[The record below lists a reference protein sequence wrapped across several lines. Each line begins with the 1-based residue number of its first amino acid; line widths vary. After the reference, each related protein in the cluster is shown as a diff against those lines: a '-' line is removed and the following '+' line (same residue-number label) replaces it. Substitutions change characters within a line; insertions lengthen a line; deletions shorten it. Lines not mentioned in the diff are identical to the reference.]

1 MAENNSGEKIEK
13 KLKNKML
20 EDISINSKQPMAEIS
35 NQIYMNKTSLKKLS
49 KSELIN
55 LLLKQEKKPKIII
68 EDDTKPVPA
77 RKRPIPTPR
86 KSVKDMVQQYED
98 NIIIP
103 PPEFR
108 DDYKPI
114 PLPRTKK
121 PLQAPIPAPRTKKPV
136 PEKRTIISQVEKA
149 LKGYTKSFDVEL
161 RDKKDPLLQLQKSR
175 RAVEYLFN
183 NLLVQTKGFKFVET
197 LQVKFLKQSND
208 KNILKNGYFNSIT
221 DLIINETD
229 IKLAIQAS
237 QQQILNKI
245 AQWISEGVVGLFNQL
260 RIIIS
265 TQSITAH

>member
-77 RKRPIPTPR
+77 RKRPIPKPR

-114 PLPRTKK
+114 PLPRTKNHYK
-121 PLQAPIPAPRTKKPV
+121 LLFQH
-136 PEKRTIISQVEKA
+136 QG
-149 LKGYTKSFDVEL
+149 LKN
-161 RDKKDPLLQLQKSR
+161 Q
-175 RAVEYLFN
+175 
-183 NLLVQTKGFKFVET
+183 
-197 LQVKFLKQSND
+197 FLKKELSFHKSKSLERLHQ
-208 KNILKNGYFNSIT
+208 
-221 DLIINETD
+221 II
-229 IKLAIQAS
+229 
-237 QQQILNKI
+237 
-245 AQWISEGVVGLFNQL
+245 
-260 RIIIS
+260 RC
-265 TQSITAH
+265 

>member
-1 MAENNSGEKIEK
+1 M
-13 KLKNKML
+13 KM
-20 EDISINSKQPMAEIS
+20 EIS
-35 NQIYMNKTSLKKLS
+35 NLIHMDKASLKKLS
-49 KSELIN
+49 QSELIN

-68 EDDTKPVPA
+68 VDDTKPSSKP
-77 RKRPIPTPR
+77 RRPVPTPR

-121 PLQAPIPAPRTKKPV
+121 PLQAPIPTPRTKKPSEKPV

-149 LKGYTKSFDVEL
+149 LKGYTQSFDVEL

-197 LQVKFLKQSND
+197 LQVKFVKHSND
-208 KNILKNGYFNSIT
+208 KKY
-221 DLIINETD
+221 
-229 IKLAIQAS
+229 
-237 QQQILNKI
+237 
-245 AQWISEGVVGLFNQL
+245 
-260 RIIIS
+260 
-265 TQSITAH
+265 

>member
-121 PLQAPIPAPRTKKPV
+121 PLQAPIPAPRTKK
-136 PEKRTIISQVEKA
+136 Q
-149 LKGYTKSFDVEL
+149 
-161 RDKKDPLLQLQKSR
+161 
-175 RAVEYLFN
+175 
-183 NLLVQTKGFKFVET
+183 
-197 LQVKFLKQSND
+197 FLKKELSFH
-208 KNILKNGYFNSIT
+208 KSK
-221 DLIINETD
+221 
-229 IKLAIQAS
+229 KP
-237 QQQILNKI
+237 
-245 AQWISEGVVGLFNQL
+245 
-260 RIIIS
+260 
-265 TQSITAH
+265 

>member
-149 LKGYTKSFDVEL
+149 LKRL
-161 RDKKDPLLQLQKSR
+161 HQ
-175 RAVEYLFN
+175 
-183 NLLVQTKGFKFVET
+183 
-197 LQVKFLKQSND
+197 
-208 KNILKNGYFNSIT
+208 
-221 DLIINETD
+221 II
-229 IKLAIQAS
+229 
-237 QQQILNKI
+237 
-245 AQWISEGVVGLFNQL
+245 
-260 RIIIS
+260 RC
-265 TQSITAH
+265 